1 MLPICYWYKFLDLVL
16 FFKAENGFVHIDPE
30 VLPKP
35 KLRSRS
41 TRSSASVD
49 EIIFQQHFCRTKTY
63 RTSCMIRVTRI
74 WNILPNI
81 LRKKTNS
88 LSVFKANLRKYY
100 VTALS
105 NCYDPE
111 DSRTWKSVCVHC
123 NKTRGLHITC
133 CF

>member
-1 MLPICYWYKFLDLVL
+1 MAWFTLILKCYPSLNYVED
-16 FFKAENGFVHIDPE
+16 
-30 VLPKP
+30 
-35 KLRSRS
+35 
-41 TRSSASVD
+41 
-49 EIIFQQHFCRTKTY
+49 TKTY
-63 RTSCMIRVTRI
+63 QTSYMIRVTRI

-123 NKTRGLHITC
+123 NKARGLHVPITVQVV
-133 CF
+133 FNLI

>member
-1 MLPICYWYKFLDLVL
+1 M
-16 FFKAENGFVHIDPE
+16 FFKAENGLVHIDPE

-41 TRSSASVD
+41 TRSSASAD
-49 EIIFQQHFCRTKTY
+49 EIFFQQHFCRTKTY
-63 RTSCMIRVTRI
+63 QTSYMIRVTTI

-88 LSVFKANLRKYY
+88 LSVFKANFRKYY

-123 NKTRGLHITC
+123 NKARGLHVPITVQVV
-133 CF
+133 FNLI